1 MRDNEQKA
9 KMWGAVFAVVSCV
22 LLLGAVVWAFVDFF
36 SFLKVFGIL
45 FGIVFLV
52 GCGICIWDWAAK
64 WLEEIFD
71 EIEVEKRRKKIAEE
85 DRFDVF

>member
-1 MRDNEQKA
+1 MRANEQKA
-9 KMWGAVFAVVSCV
+9 KTWGAVFAIVSCV
-22 LLLGAVVWAFVDFF
+22 LLLAAIVWAFVDFF

-64 WLEEIFD
+64 LFEEVFD
-71 EIEVEKRRKKIAEE
+71 EQDAERRRKKREE
-85 DRFDVF
+85 EERFDVF